1 MSEWVA
7 RQVYG
12 FDIHTRL
19 LSNIVCFFC
28 NEMNEISK
36 VQ

>member
-1 MSEWVA
+1 MSECVA

-19 LSNIVCFFC
+19 LSNIVCFFG
-28 NEMNEISK
+28 NEMNGISK

>member
-1 MSEWVA
+1 MSELVV

-19 LSNIVCFFC
+19 LSNIVCFFR
-28 NEMNEISK
+28 NEITK